1 MSGTRPMKKIDE
13 PNNSMQ
19 LAALRAAADAERSE
33 AVNGVTAMQ
42 KVTPLLWFDGQ
53 PPMPAFSLEDASSQ
67 TTDQRQ
73 LHFPLTTITN
83 PHRIAPNDN

>member
-1 MSGTRPMKKIDE
+1 MSGTRPMKKLDE

-19 LAALRAAADAERSE
+19 LTALRAAADAERSE

-67 TTDQRQ
+67 TD
-73 LHFPLTTITN
+73 
-83 PHRIAPNDN
+83 AAG